1 MNGKCSRSVEEK
13 RSRLMFNLNID
24 KETYGALLK
33 SYQEQRPL
41 ECLDHDLVQVPQS
54 KTRPVKVL
62 DPVATSKSSAH
73 TSKGSTSHQ
82 QTSTQKKTTS
92 APESVSTQG
101 PEKSSSLK
109 STKKPKFF
117 ASASS
122 KRQLIADTNAT
133 KQNSYSDSDEFVPET
148 EDFDLDDSEEDL
160 RTILRRSKSKS
171 QPPTPRKL
179 FELDNMTKTPR
190 TAVKITNTSSSG
202 SEKSANGSRVK
213 AASNSNSERLMNSKN
228 VTALQQEPSSRLS
241 LPQGIDVD
249 KFVKLHIIKNKVLS
263 LMQPASSSMQAKL
276 QEISF
281 DIEDIAAS
289 YLPDVNHSVGNAQ
302 CDQAV
307 RSSGVS
313 KRLRFNSADQAQ
325 EEDELF
331 TPRKKQKV
339 RDEGDEGDDVDDNDD
354 KEYDKASTLKT
365 PAIMKRVCLRRTRV
379 SN

>member
-1 MNGKCSRSVEEK
+1 
-13 RSRLMFNLNID
+13 MFNLNID

-54 KTRPVKVL
+54 KNRPVKVL

-82 QTSTQKKTTS
+82 QTSTQKKTPS

-101 PEKSSSLK
+101 PKKSNSLQ

-117 ASASS
+117 TSASGQ
-122 KRQLIADTNAT
+122 KQLIADTNAT

-148 EDFDLDDSEEDL
+148 EDFDDSEEDL
-160 RTILRRSKSKS
+160 RSILRRSKSKS
-171 QPPTPRKL
+171 QPSTPRKS
-179 FELDNMTKTPR
+179 FELDNITKTPR
-190 TAVKITNTSSSG
+190 TSVKITHTSSSG
-202 SEKSANGSRVK
+202 SEKSPNESRAK

-228 VTALQQEPSSRLS
+228 VTALQREPPARLS
-241 LPQGIDVD
+241 LPQEMDVD

-289 YLPDVNHSVGNAQ
+289 YLPDVNHSVGDAQ

>member
-1 MNGKCSRSVEEK
+1 
-13 RSRLMFNLNID
+13 MFNLNID

-33 SYQEQRPL
+33 NYQEQRPL
-41 ECLDHDLVQVPQS
+41 ECLDHDLVQVPLS
-54 KTRPVKVL
+54 KNRPVKFL

-82 QTSTQKKTTS
+82 QTSTQKKTPS
-92 APESVSTQG
+92 APESVNTQG

-122 KRQLIADTNAT
+122 KKQLIADTNAT
-133 KQNSYSDSDEFVPET
+133 KQNSYSNSDELVSET

-160 RTILRRSKSKS
+160 RSILRRSRSKS
-171 QPPTPRKL
+171 QPSTPRKL
-179 FELDNMTKTPR
+179 SELDNITKTPR
-190 TAVKITNTSSSG
+190 TPVKITNTSPSG
-202 SEKSANGSRVK
+202 SEKSANESRAK

-241 LPQGIDVD
+241 LPQGMDVD

-263 LMQPASSSMQAKL
+263 LMQPASSSVQAKL

-289 YLPDVNHSVGNAQ
+289 YLPDVNHSVGNGQ
-302 CDQAV
+302 WDQAV

-313 KRLRFNSADQAQ
+313 KRLRFDSADQVK
-325 EEDELF
+325 EGDELL

-339 RDEGDEGDDVDDNDD
+339 RDEDDEDDNDD

-365 PAIMKRVCLRRTRV
+365 PVMMKRVCLRRTRA